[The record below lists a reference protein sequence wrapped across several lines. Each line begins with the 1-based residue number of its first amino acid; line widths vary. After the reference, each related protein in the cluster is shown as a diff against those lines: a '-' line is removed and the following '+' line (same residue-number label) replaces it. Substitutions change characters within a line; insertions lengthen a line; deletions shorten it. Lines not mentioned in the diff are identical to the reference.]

1 MAQPSVDPHGQ
12 CLGLPSCGILCLR
25 VSRGLGDHKNE
36 AWLGVWCALYFHS
49 AVLVTW
55 NLLGVHANT
64 TISPLVPRVLEEQN
78 STAKRQGQSLVLLLT
93 NFSFPW
99 SGGGGLSFPVCSV
112 RLLALEI

>member
-1 MAQPSVDPHGQ
+1 MAQPSVDPRGQ
-12 CLGLPSCGILCLR
+12 CLGLASCGILCLR
-25 VSRGLGDHKNE
+25 VSRGLGDHKNK
-36 AWLGVWCALYFHS
+36 AWLGVWRALYFHS
-49 AVLVTW
+49 AVSVTW

-78 STAKRQGQSLVLLLT
+78 STAKSLVLLLT